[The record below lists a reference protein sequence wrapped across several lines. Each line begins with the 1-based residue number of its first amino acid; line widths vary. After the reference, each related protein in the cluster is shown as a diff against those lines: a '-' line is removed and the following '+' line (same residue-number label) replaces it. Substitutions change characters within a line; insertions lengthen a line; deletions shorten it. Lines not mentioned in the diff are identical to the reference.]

1 MTCTVSNSFLWSLFD
16 ILLVLHFSHFKHW
29 LILPCDCPPP
39 PPPTPPPPPP
49 WSITHTITGFALSQ
63 HLLVIDCCCLGYGT
77 KPGQPLLPLTFPPP
91 PPRLTPSS
99 PYSAPTP
106 HFTFIAFL
114 TVLLEWGLTTL
125 GLLSLSSLV
134 LEWVVSILAGCGA
147 CLICWLLP
155 CCSVWHCHAMA
166 RPLAD
171 GCSVYCTGVEY

>member
-29 LILPCDCPPP
+29 LILPCDCP

-91 PPRLTPSS
+91 PPTHPLLPLQCPHPPLHFHCISNSVVGVRFDHAGVAVAVVSS
-99 PYSAPTP
+99 SGMSGVYTCW
-106 HFTFIAFL
+106 
-114 TVLLEWGLTTL
+114 VWGLFDLLVTALLFCVTLPCHGPTL
-125 GLLSLSSLV
+125 G
-134 LEWVVSILAGCGA
+134 W
-147 CLICWLLP
+147 WL
-155 CCSVWHCHAMA
+155 
-166 RPLAD
+166 
-171 GCSVYCTGVEY
+171 